1 MGLLNKLGIGTG
13 SGASRN
19 VSRQKPSA
27 NAGGHPSANQRGAG
41 APPIAVGPQRSAAAV
56 PETTRGSNGLKE
68 FLWNLDGLGRGT
80 LLDLG
85 PAWQTTLTFFIERGF
100 RVTSDDILRD
110 WSQFLAEEEAKAKAK
125 ENVTADD
132 YAERTPEARAK
143 RFLEE
148 KLQYPAASFDAL
160 LLWDVLDYLE
170 PSLAKLMIGQLTDLL
185 RPGGVVFAM
194 VHSKQPAGFQRYRV
208 ADTNT
213 LQVLSAKTIFP
224 AQKVY
229 QNREIQD
236 LFGRFRTMKSFVG
249 RDQLRETLFIK

>member
-1 MGLLNKLGIGTG
+1 MGFLNKLGISMG
-13 SGASRN
+13 SSTTRENTRKLPEERKA
-19 VSRQKPSA
+19 
-27 NAGGHPSANQRGAG
+27 AGGKHPTPALGSSY
-41 APPIAVGPQRSAAAV
+41 APEMQGTSRV
-56 PETTRGSNGLKE
+56 SNGLKE

-110 WSQFLAEEEAKAKAK
+110 WSQFVTEEDAKAK
-125 ENVTADD
+125 ENPTPES
-132 YAERTPEARAK
+132 YAERAPELRAK

-148 KLQYPAASFDAL
+148 NLQYPPASFDAL

-170 PSLAKLMIGQLTDLL
+170 PNLAKAMISQLTDLL

-194 VHSKQPAGFQRYRV
+194 FHSKKPPGFQRYRV
-208 ADTNT
+208 ADTST

-224 AQKVY
+224 AQKLY
-229 QNREIQD
+229 QNREIQE
-236 LFGRFRTMKSFVG
+236 LFGRFRSMKSFVG

>member
-1 MGLLNKLGIGTG
+1 MGFLNKLGIGIGAQSARERARPLAGERGNHKGNG
-13 SGASRN
+13 S
-19 VSRQKPSA
+19 VV
-27 NAGGHPSANQRGAG
+27 
-41 APPIAVGPQRSAAAV
+41 AVGTNRPPEPQ
-56 PETTRGSNGLKE
+56 ETARASNGLKE

-110 WSQFLAEEEAKAKAK
+110 WSQFLAEEDAKAKAK
-125 ENVTADD
+125 ENVTAED

-148 KLQYPAASFDAL
+148 NLQYPASSFDAL
-160 LLWDVLDYLE
+160 LLWDVLDYME
-170 PSLAKLMIGQLTDLL
+170 PALAKLMIGQLTDLL

-194 VHSKQPAGFQRYRV
+194 FHSKKPVGFQRYRV
-208 ADTNT
+208 ADTTT

-236 LFGRFRTMKSFVG
+236 LFG
-249 RDQLRETLFIK
+249 II

>member
-1 MGLLNKLGIGTG
+1 MGFLNKLGIGLGAQLAREGARPPAGERGTHNGNG
-13 SGASRN
+13 S
-19 VSRQKPSA
+19 VL
-27 NAGGHPSANQRGAG
+27 
-41 APPIAVGPQRSAAAV
+41 AVGTNRPPEPQ
-56 PETTRGSNGLKE
+56 ETTRGSNGLKE

-110 WSQFLAEEEAKAKAK
+110 WSQFLAEEDAKAKADA
-125 ENVTADD
+125 NVTAES
-132 YAERTPEARAK
+132 YAERAPEARAK
-143 RFLEE
+143 RFLEQN
-148 KLQYPAASFDAL
+148 LQYPASSFDAL

-194 VHSKQPAGFQRYRV
+194 FHSKKPAGFQRYRV
-208 ADTNT
+208 ADTTT

>member
-1 MGLLNKLGIGTG
+1 MSFLHKLGLGTG
-13 SGASRN
+13 GAGTNRN
-19 VSRQKPSA
+19 VSLPAHSNSRARHP
-27 NAGGHPSANQRGAG
+27 GGPVS
-41 APPIAVGPQRSAAAV
+41 AVGPTRA
-56 PETTRGSNGLKE
+56 PEQNESTRVSNGLKE

-148 KLQYPAASFDAL
+148 NLQYPAASFDAL

-194 VHSKQPAGFQRYRV
+194 FHSKKPAGFQRYRV

>member
-1 MGLLNKLGIGTG
+1 MGFLNKFGISIGTTPSTRSG
-13 SGASRN
+13 SPALPGASN
-19 VSRQKPSA
+19 AHKPNGSMV
-27 NAGGHPSANQRGAG
+27 
-41 APPIAVGPQRSAAAV
+41 AVGTNRPPEPQ
-56 PETTRGSNGLKE
+56 ETTRLSNGLKE

-110 WSQFLAEEEAKAKAK
+110 WSLFLAEDAAKAK
-125 ENVTADD
+125 ENATAEA

-148 KLQYPAASFDAL
+148 NLQYPYSSFDAL
-160 LLWDVLDYLE
+160 LLWDVLDYFE
-170 PSLAKLMIGQLTDLL
+170 PSLAKLMIAHLTELL
-185 RPGGVVFAM
+185 RPGAVVFAM
-194 VHSKQPAGFQRYRV
+194 FHSKKPEGFQRYRV
-208 ADTNT
+208 TATNT
-213 LQVLSAKTIFP
+213 LQVLSAKPIFP

-229 QNREIQD
+229 QNREIQE
-236 LFGRFRTMKSFVG
+236 LFGRFRTMKSYVS

>member
-1 MGLLNKLGIGTG
+1 MSFLNKLGIGI
-13 SGASRN
+13 SF
-19 VSRQKPSA
+19 
-27 NAGGHPSANQRGAG
+27 G
-41 APPIAVGPQRSAAAV
+41 APREISRPSPSNGRTRPANGPIAAVGSLRP
-56 PETTRGSNGLKE
+56 PEMHESTRISNGLKE

-110 WSQFLAEEEAKAKAK
+110 WSQFVTEEDAKAK
-125 ENVTADD
+125 ENPTPES
-132 YAERTPEARAK
+132 YAERAPELRAK

-148 KLQYPAASFDAL
+148 NLQYPPASFDAL

-170 PSLAKLMIGQLTDLL
+170 PALAKSMISQLTDLL

-194 VHSKQPAGFQRYRV
+194 FHSKKPPGFQRYRV
-208 ADTNT
+208 ADTTT

-229 QNREIQD
+229 QNREIQE
-236 LFGRFRTMKSFVG
+236 LFGRFRSMKSFVG